1 MKFLNVECPVII
13 TKFSK
18 HERIKDKL
26 LDLIA
31 SAKFES
37 VEPIEGNSRIKEL
50 ELERGPQDSVARVDW
65 VYAKDF
71 ERPWVKFLW
80 NHFIDNYIPI
90 IKKLGYASA
99 EIRDMWFQQYLKN
112 GKHGWHSHG
121 HNYTGVYY
129 LEFPDGAPATE
140 FQTMETRISQENM
153 ITQIPNIKEGDFIT
167 FPAFLLHRAPKVLN
181 VERKTIISFNIDF
194 I

>member
-1 MKFLNVECPVII
+1 MKILNVECPVVI
-13 TKFSK
+13 TKFPK
-18 HERIKDKL
+18 HEVIKDKL
-26 LDLIA
+26 LDLIS
-31 SAKFES
+31 SAEYECI
-37 VEPIEGNSRIKEL
+37 EPIKGNSEIDKL

-65 VYAKDF
+65 VHAKDF

-80 NHFIDNYIPI
+80 AYFIENYITI
-90 IKKLGYASA
+90 VKKLGYRGA
-99 EIRDMWFQQYLKN
+99 EVRDIWFQQYLK
-112 GKHGWHSHG
+112 GGTHGWHSHG
-121 HNYTGVYY
+121 QNYTGVYY
-129 LEFPDGAPATE
+129 LEFPEGAPFTE

-194 I
+194 V